1 MGLASA
7 LLLQRRYFSADL
19 ARISAKRGE
28 RYVSS
33 LATLEREGNSLPIV
47 EYVFRVHRTLNT
59 HKTFKVF
66 TVVGAQEVCL
76 RVVDE
81 VLVATVRSVFRH
93 HCMKIG

>member
-1 MGLASA
+1 LASA
-7 LLLQRRYFSADL
+7 LPSQRRYFSADL

-33 LATLEREGNSLPIV
+33 LAKLEREGNSLPIV
-47 EYVFRVHRTLNT
+47 EYVLRIYRTLDA
-59 HKTFKVF
+59 HKTFKIF
-66 TVVGAQEVCL
+66 AVVGSQEVCL

-93 HCMKIG
+93 HCVKIC